1 MYAIRYIMFVMVA
14 RKTKRFMI
22 EYTRHEEVKLCFM
35 KT

>member
-22 EYTRHEEVKLCFM
+22 EYTDMRRLSYVS
-35 KT
+35 